1 MKETWSRAETFSVPM
16 KRVPEMTYSCVRRK
30 MRAEGRGPA
39 REYSRN
45 SRLITS
51 MAVSGVRIID
61 NMLYCGSTIV
71 ETFIALT
78 LSHFG
83 DYLTIPESRKR
94 IAKTLMSEVTWK
106 HHTATH

>member
-16 KRVPEMTYSCVRRK
+16 KRVPEMTYSWVKRK

-51 MAVSGVRIID
+51 MAAIGVRIID
-61 NMLYCGSTIV
+61 NMLKYVSLCAKAHTSI
-71 ETFIALT
+71 
-78 LSHFG
+78 
-83 DYLTIPESRKR
+83 SR
-94 IAKTLMSEVTWK
+94 SDD
-106 HHTATH
+106 